1 MATDVAPA
9 VTNQG
14 SGRGRGSIPTPPG
27 TSAYTWDAIVIGAGP
42 AGSLAARLLAQTG
55 ARVLLVERKAFPR
68 SKVCGGCLNAHAL
81 ASLDRAGLTDRV
93 RALGARPIAAVRVCQ
108 RSRMAVLALP
118 PGLAVSRAALDTEL
132 AAAAGDAGAVFAP
145 ETMALVTDEEPAR
158 ADEDFRRVAL
168 QPRGAAASIAH
179 ARLVLAADG
188 LAQSSLR
195 DCPPLRSVPSR
206 SARLGVGGLA
216 REGAIQVSAGAI
228 TMAIGRHGYVGAVE
242 VEGGR
247 INVAAALD
255 ADFLKT
261 HGGASGAVSA
271 ILAEA
276 GVSFDPRLESVEWGG
291 TIPLTRRTARPAAR
305 RLFVLGDAAGYVE
318 PFTGEGMAWAFAAA
332 EALVPLAV
340 GAIAAWDDAMAEAW
354 TGMYARRIGREQRW
368 CRGVARVLRSPA
380 LVTPIVALLQHQ
392 PGLARPWLAH
402 LHPRASGS

>member
-1 MATDVAPA
+1 MIKPA
-9 VTNQG
+9 AGQAA
-14 SGRGRGSIPTPPG
+14 GRGRDSIPTPPG
-27 TSAYTWDAIVIGAGP
+27 VLDAMVIGAGP
-42 AGSLAARLLAQTG
+42 AGSLAACLLARTG

-81 ASLDRAGLTDRV
+81 ASLDRAGLAGRV
-93 RALGARPIAAVRVCQ
+93 RALGARQVTAVRVCQ
-108 RSRMAVLALP
+108 RSRSAVLALP
-118 PGLAVSRAALDTEL
+118 PGLAVSRAALDAEL
-132 AAAAGDAGAVFAP
+132 AAAAVDAGVLFAP
-145 ETMALVTDEEPAR
+145 ETMALVTDEEPSR
-158 ADEDFRRVAL
+158 ADEGFRRVAL

-216 REGAIQVSAGAI
+216 PEGAIQVSAGAI

-242 VEGGR
+242 IEDGR
-247 INVAAALD
+247 TNVAAAFD

-291 TIPLTRRTARPAAR
+291 TIPLTRRTARPAAH

-332 EALVPLAV
+332 EAVVPLAAR
-340 GAIAAWDDAMAEAW
+340 AIAAWDDALAAAW
-354 TGMYARRIGREQRW
+354 TGVYARRIGREQRW

-380 LVTPIVALLQHQ
+380 LVTPIVALLRHQ

-402 LHPRASGS
+402 LRPRASGS